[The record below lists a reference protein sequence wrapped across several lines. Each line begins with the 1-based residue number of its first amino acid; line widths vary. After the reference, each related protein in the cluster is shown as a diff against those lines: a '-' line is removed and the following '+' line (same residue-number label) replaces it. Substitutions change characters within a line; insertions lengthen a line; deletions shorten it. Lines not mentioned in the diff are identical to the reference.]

1 MIQLPSVI
9 IHDGIEH
16 AVLEL
21 LGGSLVLLYTTL
33 HNKFNSL
40 PTCSFVKLYFG
51 LSLMPHMGEQMLFS
65 LPRTG

>member
-1 MIQLPSVI
+1 MIQLSSVI
-9 IHDGIEH
+9 IHDGVEQ
-16 AVLEL
+16 ALMEL
-21 LGGSLVLLYTTL
+21 FGGSLVLLYTTL

-51 LSLMPHMGEQMLFS
+51 LLLMPHLGEQTLFS

>member
-16 AVLEL
+16 ALMEL
-21 LGGSLVLLYTTL
+21 FGGSLVHLYTTL

-51 LSLMPHMGEQMLFS
+51 LLLMPRLGEQMLFS
-65 LPRTG
+65 IPRTG